1 MNTMIS
7 LGLVVGILLT
17 VIGMI
22 GSSIIY
28 LFHKEDC
35 DLLYY
40 LNILCLLLVYVG
52 SHLVTK
58 Y

>member
-7 LGLVVGILLT
+7 LGLVIGILLT
-17 VIGMI
+17 AIGI
-22 GSSIIY
+22 TGSILIY
-28 LFHKEDC
+28 LSYHEDC
-35 DLLYY
+35 DFLYY
-40 LNILCLLLVYVG
+40 LNVLCLLLVYVG